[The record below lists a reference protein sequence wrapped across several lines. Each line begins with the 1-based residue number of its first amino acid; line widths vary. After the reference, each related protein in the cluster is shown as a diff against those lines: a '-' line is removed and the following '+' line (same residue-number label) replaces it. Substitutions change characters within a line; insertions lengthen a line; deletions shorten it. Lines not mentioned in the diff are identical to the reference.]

1 MSLYL
6 NRADEALASND
17 STQLKPRFDARKW
30 FDELRRIGPNKPW
43 YITYQ
48 PRMFFFP
55 TTKPDRVLT
64 ASTVCEEEWRTFV
77 LDMCCGVP
85 TAIEVNHIDDHQ
97 PTILAAALIDDRA
110 AKARTISELRLDN
123 EILRGQIAVMRQ
135 EHAETPRL
143 ALSWTTIFALVFLG
157 FSLFWHSANGL
168 TTTST
173 TQSVNPIG
181 ILELNKWL
189 DDFISKAKH
198 VVHTHHYTVVETV
211 RSSPSWLLATTVL
224 PHLWQVVAMVLAVIS
239 VYKAEHRI
247 LTILFL
253 AAASFSGGDW
263 VFLASA
269 SFQTHVSAIIQ
280 IACVVVS
287 HLDPIGAICISAL
300 AMFGTF
306 IASMCASSTTFIQHS
321 RAASLNTV
329 ILITSI
335 VLRTMKLPS
344 LPIAIALAIV
354 RAYTILTTPT
364 GATVEIR
371 SEDGKV
377 VNKETLRPGLL
388 FRFKQR
394 LRKFAQIRSDMPP
407 LVRVNPS
414 AVVRIETP
422 DGTGTGFFCANNI
435 VTAGHVVGPHKVV
448 AVCVGNSKF
457 QANLA
462 RHIEGK
468 DIALLKIPQQLQ
480 NYPRL
485 KIAPK
490 IDPSW
495 LCVYSPDGDGAMIQ
509 SVVPGHQVDDC
520 LDYATPTRDGMSGA
534 PVVNPDGRVMAVH
547 LTNTGFTGG
556 AQIITQADVTEPP
569 KVTPAEEK
577 LRLEVEELKKKLESY
592 TQSSTQGD
600 IVGLI
605 REAMAREMTILRKE
619 LNKELNLMVQ
629 EQQESFSQTKKG
641 KNKRGR
647 GARLMRL
654 AGAKKRKQ
662 KGPMFTEEEYNRL
675 LEQGLTPEE
684 IRDMVD
690 ELYEEEVAGFPEWD
704 EMSDGYNPDEDW
716 EFESDSDFGQRC
728 IKVASFN
735 QYLDRHYNTKD
746 VRSMLD
752 SLTPADIDAVGP
764 IYPLI
769 IKCSNPDLCSAL
781 LCYLDR
787 YAAYHGL
794 SPPTQGLTYTQ
805 RRVPKKREAGPEPAG
820 PEIHQ
825 LDAWESLR
833 LPPRRRLVPEEYPV
847 VCNLPINR
855 PIFDTKLA
863 DDPLLGLLP
872 PCDPDLPFGPATWG
886 PEAYTKSF
894 EKFTYAQPSKF
905 WELYPEECAFA
916 DKQWR
921 KHYNFLEDSRVIH
934 ITSTDKNMDSTPGYP
949 KCEEYE
955 SERDYLETNGWEPY
969 IREFKRID
977 SGAKPRVLWYCFLK
991 KEILKKEKIKD
1002 SDIRQ
1007 IICPD
1012 AIYSRIGAALE
1023 QHQNTLMKKHTEDSS
1038 GQCGWT
1044 PFRGGFE
1051 RTVRRLDRNH
1061 VIEFD
1066 WTRFDGTIP
1075 RALFK
1080 HIKDLRWEKM
1090 NKTHRERYQHVH
1102 DWYVENLL
1110 TRYVLMPSGEV
1121 TIQRRGNPSGQIST
1135 TMDNNMVNFWLQ
1147 AFEFAYLNR
1156 GKDIESLWN
1165 EYDTIVYGDDRLST
1179 TPCLPDDYVPRVVQM
1194 YKEVFGMWVK
1204 PEKVKVT
1211 ETVKGASFCG
1221 FTVGENYQPI
1231 PSNPYKL
1238 WASLVTPCQKLPD
1251 QSALCGKL
1259 LSYKILMHNSEDHP
1273 FKEYVEKCL
1282 AALEDGQIIPR
1293 LTDEQLDRLW
1303 RGGPKTS
1310 SNG

>member
-1 MSLYL
+1 MSLFL

-48 PRMFFFP
+48 PRMFFYP
-55 TTKPDRVLT
+55 TTRPDRVLT

-123 EILRGQIAVMRQ
+123 EILRGQIAVMRK
-135 EHAETPRL
+135 EYVETPRL

-173 TQSVNPIG
+173 TQSVDPIG
-181 ILELNKWL
+181 ILKLNEWL
-189 DDFISKAKH
+189 DGFIEKAKH
-198 VVHTHHYTVVETV
+198 VVHTHHYTVVNTV
-211 RSSPSWLLATTVL
+211 RSSPSWLLATAIL
-224 PHLWQVVAMVLAVIS
+224 PHLWQVIAMTLAVVS
-239 VYKAEHRI
+239 VYKAENRI
-247 LTILFL
+247 LSILFL

-263 VFLASA
+263 IFLASA
-269 SFQTHVSAIIQ
+269 SYQTHISAVIQ

-306 IASMCASSTTFIQHS
+306 IASMCASSTTFIQQS

-335 VLRTMKLPS
+335 ILRTMKLPS

-394 LRKFAQIRSDMPP
+394 LRRFAQLRSDMPP

-414 AVVRIETP
+414 AVVRIETT
-422 DGTGTGFFCANNI
+422 DGIGTGFFCANNI

-457 QANLA
+457 QATLA

-480 NYPRL
+480 SYPRL

-577 LRLEVEELKKKLESY
+577 LRLEVEELKKRLESY

-619 LNKELNLMVQ
+619 LNKELNNMVQ

-716 EFESDSDFGQRC
+716 EFESDSDFGQKC

-805 RRVPKKREAGPEPAG
+805 RRVPKNAKRAQNQRA
-820 PEIHQ
+820 Q
-825 LDAWESLR
+825 
-833 LPPRRRLVPEEYPV
+833 
-847 VCNLPINR
+847 
-855 PIFDTKLA
+855 
-863 DDPLLGLLP
+863 
-872 PCDPDLPFGPATWG
+872 
-886 PEAYTKSF
+886 KS
-894 EKFTYAQPSKF
+894 
-905 WELYPEECAFA
+905 
-916 DKQWR
+916 
-921 KHYNFLEDSRVIH
+921 
-934 ITSTDKNMDSTPGYP
+934 
-949 KCEEYE
+949 
-955 SERDYLETNGWEPY
+955 TN
-969 IREFKRID
+969 
-977 SGAKPRVLWYCFLK
+977 
-991 KEILKKEKIKD
+991 
-1002 SDIRQ
+1002 
-1007 IICPD
+1007 
-1012 AIYSRIGAALE
+1012 
-1023 QHQNTLMKKHTEDSS
+1023 
-1038 GQCGWT
+1038 
-1044 PFRGGFE
+1044 
-1051 RTVRRLDRNH
+1051 
-1061 VIEFD
+1061 
-1066 WTRFDGTIP
+1066 
-1075 RALFK
+1075 
-1080 HIKDLRWEKM
+1080 
-1090 NKTHRERYQHVH
+1090 
-1102 DWYVENLL
+1102 
-1110 TRYVLMPSGEV
+1110 
-1121 TIQRRGNPSGQIST
+1121 
-1135 TMDNNMVNFWLQ
+1135 
-1147 AFEFAYLNR
+1147 
-1156 GKDIESLWN
+1156 
-1165 EYDTIVYGDDRLST
+1165 
-1179 TPCLPDDYVPRVVQM
+1179 
-1194 YKEVFGMWVK
+1194 
-1204 PEKVKVT
+1204 
-1211 ETVKGASFCG
+1211 
-1221 FTVGENYQPI
+1221 
-1231 PSNPYKL
+1231 
-1238 WASLVTPCQKLPD
+1238 
-1251 QSALCGKL
+1251 
-1259 LSYKILMHNSEDHP
+1259 
-1273 FKEYVEKCL
+1273 
-1282 AALEDGQIIPR
+1282 
-1293 LTDEQLDRLW
+1293 
-1303 RGGPKTS
+1303 
-1310 SNG
+1310 